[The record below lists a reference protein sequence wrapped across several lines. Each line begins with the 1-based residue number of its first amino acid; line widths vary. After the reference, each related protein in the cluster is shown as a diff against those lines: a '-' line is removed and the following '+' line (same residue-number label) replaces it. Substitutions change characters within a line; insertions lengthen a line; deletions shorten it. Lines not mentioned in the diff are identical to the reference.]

1 MSHSLILL
9 HIKNVKKLEQYPI
22 DYTQDMFKK
31 YIGKLQYAQHLF
43 IEKKG
48 INAYYTYLRRM
59 NAENSDYF
67 GFCFAFTGEYIED
80 VERMFDICEELIDR
94 TYKQNE
100 LLEGSMPLK
109 LSRKNSFHTKS
120 PELKRIN
127 GWFESLAE
135 DIIVPFNG
143 TSADNSEI
151 EIKIGTKT
159 TEEELFEIRN
169 YNHINFTS
177 NKLTAGIKD
186 VVQVKRR
193 TIKDSS
199 QTFLYYAIA
208 FTVLLLLFFCLKT
221 CENSDGATETSTGTE
236 YLTET
241 PTETAVETSVNQE
254 EELSKERKKL
264 QEQQREA
271 ENARLAA
278 QEERIA
284 ANLERQKAEEA
295 KREAAAEKR
304 KAEREREEAEKAR
317 REAEQNRLPEIY
329 HIEIGNCFKGG
340 KIQTNYGQT
349 IYSSETMYLHPRI
362 RYKSYANRSY
372 KFDVKWIMPDG
383 TTDKDKNSPVGY
395 SCSNSYSLSY
405 GEGSKNLNGWGG
417 ETKGYWKA
425 GKYAIEIWCN
435 GTLLKRKEF
444 RIY

>member
-59 NAENSDYF
+59 NADNSDYF

-80 VERMFDICEELIDR
+80 VERMFDICEELISR

-109 LSRKNSFHTKS
+109 LSRKNPFHTKS
-120 PELKRIN
+120 PELKRID

-193 TIKDSS
+193 TIKDYS

-241 PTETAVETSVNQE
+241 PTETAVETSVNQD

-264 QEQQREA
+264 KKQQREA

>member
-43 IEKKG
+43 VEKKG

-59 NAENSDYF
+59 NADNSDYF

-100 LLEGSMPLK
+100 LLEGSIPLK

-120 PELKRIN
+120 PELKRID

-169 YNHINFTS
+169 YNHINFSS
-177 NKLTAGIKD
+177 NKLTAGIKN
-186 VVQVKRR
+186 VVPVKRR

-221 CENSDGATETSTGTE
+221 CKNSDGATETSTGTE

-241 PTETAVETSVNQE
+241 ATETTAETSVNHD

-264 QEQQREA
+264 KEQQRDA

>member
-43 IEKKG
+43 VEKKG

-169 YNHINFTS
+169 YNHINFSS

-221 CENSDGATETSTGTE
+221 CENFDGATKTSTGTE

-264 QEQQREA
+264 KEQQRDA

-295 KREAAAEKR
+295 RREAAAEKR

-317 REAEQNRLPEIY
+317 REAEQNKLPEIY
-329 HIEIGNCFKGG
+329 DILIGNVTYDGD
-340 KIQTNYGQT
+340 IITYYGSR
-349 IYSSETMYLHPRI
+349 IYSSETMYLKPRI

-372 KFDVKWIMPDG
+372 KFDVKWINPDG
-383 TTDKDKNSPVGY
+383 EIRRGDSSPAGY
-395 SCSNSYSLSY
+395 SQSKLYSLNY
-405 GEGSKNLNGWGG
+405 GEGNKGLDGWGG
-417 ETKGYWKA
+417 KTKGWWKA

-435 GTLLKRKEF
+435 GTLLKREEF

>member
-9 HIKNVKKLEQYPI
+9 HIKNVKKFEQYPI

-43 IEKKG
+43 VEKKG

-80 VERMFDICEELIDR
+80 VERMFDICEELISR

-109 LSRKNSFHTKS
+109 LSRKNPFHTKS

-169 YNHINFTS
+169 YNHINFSS
-177 NKLTAGIKD
+177 NKLKAGIKN

-193 TIKDSS
+193 TIKDYS

-221 CENSDGATETSTGTE
+221 CENFDGATKTSTGTE

-264 QEQQREA
+264 KEQQREA

-295 KREAAAEKR
+295 RREAAAEKR

-329 HIEIGNCFKGG
+329 YIEIGNMFEGG
-340 KIQTNYGQT
+340 KMQTNYGQT
-349 IYSSETMYLHPRI
+349 IYSSETMYLKPRI

-372 KFDVKWIMPDG
+372 TFDIKWIKPDG
-383 TTDKDKNSPVGY
+383 SISRGDSSPAGY
-395 SCSNSYSLSY
+395 SQSKSYYLSY
-405 GEGSKNLNGWGG
+405 GEGNKGLDGWGVK
-417 ETKGYWKA
+417 TKGFWEA
-425 GKYAIEIWCN
+425 GNYAIEIWCK
-435 GTLLKRKEF
+435 GTLLKRQEF
-444 RIY
+444 RIH

>member
-9 HIKNVKKLEQYPI
+9 HIKNVKKIEQLPI

-43 IEKKG
+43 VEKKG

-109 LSRKNSFHTKS
+109 LSRKNPFHTKS

-177 NKLTAGIKD
+177 NKLTTGIKN
-186 VVQVKRR
+186 VVPVKRR
-193 TIKDSS
+193 TIKDSL
-199 QTFLYYAIA
+199 QTILYYAIA

-221 CENSDGATETSTGTE
+221 CENSDGPTETSTETE

-241 PTETAVETSVNQE
+241 PTET
-254 EELSKERKKL
+254 
-264 QEQQREA
+264 
-271 ENARLAA
+271 
-278 QEERIA
+278 
-284 ANLERQKAEEA
+284 
-295 KREAAAEKR
+295 
-304 KAEREREEAEKAR
+304 AEKAR

-329 HIEIGNCFKGG
+329 SIEIRNEPWEGDP
-340 KIQTNYGQT
+340 ITDYGET
-349 IYSSETMYLHPRI
+349 IYSSETMFLCPRI

-372 KFDVKWIMPDG
+372 KFYVKWIKPDG
-383 TTDKDKNSPVGY
+383 SIRRGDSSPAGY
-395 SCSNSYSLSY
+395 SQSKSYSLSY
-405 GEGSKNLNGWGG
+405 GEGTRSLDGWGK
-417 ETKGYWKA
+417 ETKGNWKA
-425 GKYAIEIWCN
+425 GDYAIEIWCE

-444 RIY
+444 RIH

>member
-1 MSHSLILL
+1 MSHSLTLL
-9 HIKNVKKLEQYPI
+9 YIKNVKKIEQLPI
-22 DYTQDMFKK
+22 DYTQDMFKN
-31 YIGKLQYAQHLF
+31 YIGKLQSAQHLF
-43 IEKKG
+43 VEKKG

-59 NAENSDYF
+59 NAGNSDYF

-80 VERMFDICEELIDR
+80 VERLFEICEELIDR

-109 LSRKNSFHTKS
+109 LSRKNPFHTKS
-120 PELKRIN
+120 PELKRID

-169 YNHINFTS
+169 YNHINFSS
-177 NKLTAGIKD
+177 NKLIAGIKN
-186 VVQVKRR
+186 VVTVKRR

-199 QTFLYYAIA
+199 QTFLYYAIGV
-208 FTVLLLLFFCLKT
+208 TVLLLLFFCLKT
-221 CENSDGATETSTGTE
+221 CENFNRATETSTGTE

-241 PTETAVETSVNQE
+241 PTETAVETSVNQD

-264 QEQQREA
+264 KEQQREA

-278 QEERIA
+278 QEEKIA

-295 KREAAAEKR
+295 RREAAAEKR

-329 HIEIGNCFKGG
+329 YIEIGNMFEGG
-340 KIQTNYGQT
+340 KMQTNYGQT
-349 IYSSETMYLHPRI
+349 IYSSETMYLKPRI

-372 KFDVKWIMPDG
+372 TFDIKWIKPDG
-383 TTDKDKNSPVGY
+383 SISRGDSSPAGY
-395 SCSNSYSLSY
+395 SQSKSYYLSY
-405 GEGSKNLNGWGG
+405 GEGNKGLDGWGG
-417 ETKGYWKA
+417 KTKGFWEA
-425 GKYAIEIWCN
+425 GNYAIEIWCK
-435 GTLLKRKEF
+435 GTLLKRQEF
-444 RIY
+444 RIH

>member
-9 HIKNVKKLEQYPI
+9 HIKNVKKIEQLPI

-43 IEKKG
+43 VEKKG

-80 VERMFDICEELIDR
+80 IERMFDICEELIDR

-109 LSRKNSFHTKS
+109 LSRKNPFHTKS

-143 TSADNSEI
+143 TSANNSEI

-177 NKLTAGIKD
+177 NKLTTGIKN
-186 VVQVKRR
+186 VVPVKRR
-193 TIKDSS
+193 TIKDSL
-199 QTFLYYAIA
+199 QTILYYAIA

-221 CENSDGATETSTGTE
+221 CKNSDGPTETSTETE

-264 QEQQREA
+264 KEQQRDT

-329 HIEIGNCFKGG
+329 HIEIGNCFEGG
-340 KIQTNYGQT
+340 KMQTNYGQT
-349 IYSSETMYLHPRI
+349 IYSSETMYLTPRI

-372 KFDVKWIMPDG
+372 KFDVKWIEPDG
-383 TTDKDKNSPVGY
+383 SISRSSSSPAGY
-395 SCSNSYSLSY
+395 SQSKSYSLSY
-405 GEGSKNLNGWGG
+405 GEGTRSLDGWGN
-417 ETKGYWKA
+417 ETKGNWKA

-444 RIY
+444 RIH

>member
-9 HIKNVKKLEQYPI
+9 HIKNVKKIEQLPI

-43 IEKKG
+43 VEKKG

-109 LSRKNSFHTKS
+109 LSRKNPFHTKS

-177 NKLTAGIKD
+177 NKLTAGIKN
-186 VVQVKRR
+186 VVPVKRR
-193 TIKDSS
+193 TIKDSL
-199 QTFLYYAIA
+199 QTILYYAIA

-221 CENSDGATETSTGTE
+221 CKNSDGPTETSTETE

-254 EELSKERKKL
+254 EELSRERKKL
-264 QEQQREA
+264 KEQQRDA

-295 KREAAAEKR
+295 RRKAAAEKR
-304 KAEREREEAEKAR
+304 KAERAREDAEKVK

-329 HIEIGNCFKGG
+329 SIEIRNEPWEGDP
-340 KIQTNYGQT
+340 ITDYGET
-349 IYSSETMYLHPRI
+349 IYSSETMYLCPRI

-372 KFDVKWIMPDG
+372 KFDVKWIKTDG
-383 TTDKDKNSPVGY
+383 SIRIGDSSPAGY
-395 SCSNSYSLSY
+395 SQSNSYSLSY
-405 GEGSKNLNGWGG
+405 GEGTKKLNGWGSK
-417 ETKGYWKA
+417 TKGNWKA
-425 GKYAIEIWCN
+425 GRYAIEIWCN
-435 GTLLKRKEF
+435 GTLLKREEF
-444 RIY
+444 RIH

>member
-43 IEKKG
+43 VEKKG

-100 LLEGSMPLK
+100 LLEGSMSLK
-109 LSRKNSFHTKS
+109 LSRKNPFHTKS
-120 PELKRIN
+120 PELKRID

-169 YNHINFTS
+169 YNHINFSS

-193 TIKDSS
+193 TIKDYS

-221 CENSDGATETSTGTE
+221 CKNSDGATETSTGTE

-241 PTETAVETSVNQE
+241 PTETAVETSVNQD
-254 EELSKERKKL
+254 EELSRERKKL
-264 QEQQREA
+264 KEQQREA

-278 QEERIA
+278 QEEKIA
-284 ANLERQKAEEA
+284 ANLERQKA
-295 KREAAAEKR
+295 
-304 KAEREREEAEKAR
+304 
-317 REAEQNRLPEIY
+317 
-329 HIEIGNCFKGG
+329 
-340 KIQTNYGQT
+340 
-349 IYSSETMYLHPRI
+349 
-362 RYKSYANRSY
+362 
-372 KFDVKWIMPDG
+372 
-383 TTDKDKNSPVGY
+383 
-395 SCSNSYSLSY
+395 
-405 GEGSKNLNGWGG
+405 
-417 ETKGYWKA
+417 
-425 GKYAIEIWCN
+425 
-435 GTLLKRKEF
+435 
-444 RIY
+444 

>member
-43 IEKKG
+43 VEKKG

-109 LSRKNSFHTKS
+109 LSRKNPFHTKS

-177 NKLTAGIKD
+177 NKLTAGIKN
-186 VVQVKRR
+186 VVPVKRR

-264 QEQQREA
+264 KEQQREA

-278 QEERIA
+278 QEEKIA

-295 KREAAAEKR
+295 RREAAAEKR

-329 HIEIGNCFKGG
+329 DILIGNT
-340 KIQTNYGQT
+340 TNNYDVITDFGQT
-349 IYSSETMYLHPRI
+349 IYSSETMYLAPRI

-372 KFDVKWIMPDG
+372 KFDVKWIKPDG
-383 TTDKDKNSPVGY
+383 SIHRGDSSPAGY
-395 SCSNSYSLSY
+395 SQSKSYYLSY
-405 GEGSKNLNGWGG
+405 GEGTKELDGWGSK
-417 ETKGYWKA
+417 TKGHWKA

-435 GTLLKRKEF
+435 GTLLKRQEF
-444 RIY
+444 RIH

>member
-43 IEKKG
+43 VEKKG

-109 LSRKNSFHTKS
+109 LSRKNPFHTKS
-120 PELKRIN
+120 PELKRID

-177 NKLTAGIKD
+177 NKLTTGIKN
-186 VVQVKRR
+186 VVPVKRR
-193 TIKDSS
+193 TIKDYS

-241 PTETAVETSVNQE
+241 PTETAVETSVNQD

-264 QEQQREA
+264 KEQQREA

-329 HIEIGNCFKGG
+329 EILIGNGYKDGTL
-340 KIQTNYGQT
+340 QTNYGSR
-349 IYSSETMYLHPRI
+349 IYSSETMYLKPRI

-372 KFDVKWIMPDG
+372 TFDIKWIKPDG
-383 TTDKDKNSPVGY
+383 TLSTGDESSAGY
-395 SCSNSYSLSY
+395 TYSRSYSLSY
-405 GEGSKNLNGWGG
+405 GEGTKKLLGWGN
-417 ETKGYWKA
+417 ETKGWWKA
-425 GKYAIEIWCN
+425 GNYVIEIWCK
-435 GTLLKRKEF
+435 GTLLKRQEF

>member
-59 NAENSDYF
+59 NADNSDYF

-80 VERMFDICEELIDR
+80 VERMFDICEELISR

-109 LSRKNSFHTKS
+109 LSRKNPFHTKS
-120 PELKRIN
+120 PELKRID

-264 QEQQREA
+264 KEQQREA

>member
-43 IEKKG
+43 VEKKG

-59 NAENSDYF
+59 NADNSDYF

-80 VERMFDICEELIDR
+80 VERMFDICEELISR

-109 LSRKNSFHTKS
+109 LSRKNPFHTKS
-120 PELKRIN
+120 PELKRID

-169 YNHINFTS
+169 YNHINFSS

-221 CENSDGATETSTGTE
+221 CENFDGATETSTGTE

-241 PTETAVETSVNQE
+241 PTETAVETSVNQD

-264 QEQQREA
+264 KEQQREA

-383 TTDKDKNSPVGY
+383 TTVKDKNSPVGY

>member
-43 IEKKG
+43 VEKKG

-109 LSRKNSFHTKS
+109 LSRKNPFHTKS

-177 NKLTAGIKD
+177 NKLTAGIKN
-186 VVQVKRR
+186 VVPVKRR
-193 TIKDSS
+193 TIKDSL
-199 QTFLYYAIA
+199 QTILYYAIA

-221 CENSDGATETSTGTE
+221 CKNSDGPTETSTETE

-254 EELSKERKKL
+254 EELSRERKKL
-264 QEQQREA
+264 KEQQRDA

-295 KREAAAEKR
+295 RRKAAAEKR
-304 KAEREREEAEKAR
+304 KAERAREDAEKVK

-329 HIEIGNCFKGG
+329 SIEIGNKYKGT
-340 KIQTNYGQT
+340 KIQTDYGQT

-372 KFDVKWIMPDG
+372 KFYVKWIKPDG
-383 TTDKDKNSPVGY
+383 SIRRGDSSPAGY
-395 SCSNSYSLSY
+395 SQSKSYSLSY
-405 GEGSKNLNGWGG
+405 GEGTMELDGWGG
-417 ETKGYWKA
+417 ETKGHWKA
-425 GKYAIEIWCN
+425 GDYAIEIWCE

-444 RIY
+444 RIH